1 MKYILTSLVA
11 SLFLISAV
19 SAQKAEAP
27 KTGPATIIV
36 EADGKT
42 MTVSAAEL
50 GKLARK
56 EVAGK
61 DHDGKE
67 SKYSGVEIR
76 EILQLAGVKFGK
88 DLRGKGIAQYLL
100 VEAADGYKA
109 VYSLTELDPDFTDKV
124 VILADQQD
132 GKALSDHDGKFQI
145 VASGEKKH
153 ARWVRQVTALRVRV
167 GS

>member
-1 MKYILTSLVA
+1 MKSILIGLLA
-11 SLFLISAV
+11 SLLFVVSV
-19 SAQKAEAP
+19 SAQKAEAAKP
-27 KTGPATIIV
+27 GPASITV

-42 MTVSAAEL
+42 MTVGVAEIS
-50 GKLARK
+50 KLARK

-76 EILQLAGVKFGK
+76 EILQLVGVKFGK

-100 VEAADGYKA
+100 VEAADEYKA
-109 VYSLTELDPDFTDKV
+109 VYSLTELDPDFTDKI
-124 VILADQQD
+124 VILADMQD
-132 GKALSDHDGKFQI
+132 GKALSDHDGKFQV

-153 ARWVRQVTALRVRV
+153 ARWVRQVTALRVRI
-167 GS
+167 GN